1 MHLTAGSV
9 SILLIVGGIAGAMGA
24 EDETGHKIRPAANL
38 AVNQAME
45 DPRVKAHGII
55 SEKAVEQACD
65 TGANEWCSKAQ
76 QQHQLSGQLI
86 SLVFAAIPIWFCLK
100 FVLAAVS

>member
-1 MHLTAGSV
+1 MRLTAGSV

-65 TGANEWCSKAQ
+65 TDANEWCRTAQ
-76 QQHQLSGQLI
+76 QQHWLSDLLI
-86 SLVFAAIPIWFCLK
+86 PFVLAAIPIPLLIK
-100 FVLAAVS
+100 FAKS